1 MITEWLHSLH
11 KNIWMCKND
20 ARKPELVCTQE
31 ECVLNVKHTQ
41 AAAVIL
47 IDIID
52 HEHIV
57 HDDGT

>member
-1 MITEWLHSLH
+1 
-11 KNIWMCKND
+11 MCKND

-31 ECVLNVKHTQ
+31 EFVLNVKHTQ

-47 IDIID
+47 TDIID